1 MVSCLEQGANDMHMV
16 QLMPPPPIVSC
27 FIKIQNG
34 FTFLVPAC
42 SGFPQKEAVKWVSVC
57 LKGGQFA
64 CVKVFLFFSYISC
77 FFCIFQLLCEFVR
90 AYAADC
96 LVDYSSAK
104 SPIYIVW
111 NYLLHSAVN

>member
-1 MVSCLEQGANDMHMV
+1 VVSCLEQGANDMHMV
-16 QLMPPPPIVSC
+16 QLMPPPLIVSC

-42 SGFPQKEAVKWVSVC
+42 SGFPRKEAVKWLSV
-57 LKGGQFA
+57 LKGVSLLVLRYF
-64 CVKVFLFFSYISC
+64 CFFFSYISC

-111 NYLLHSAVN
+111 DYFTQL